1 MIETRPQKSRERA
14 LLIGL
19 EKQGVSKWDLH
30 DSLDELRELA
40 NSAGAEVVDTVTQKL
55 QKPTAPYYIGRGKAE
70 SIKESCQDQQVT
82 SVIFNDELSPA
93 QGRNLENLF
102 ARKVLDRTQLILDIF
117 AQRARSREG
126 RLQIE
131 LAQLQYLLPRLTRM
145 WHHLSRQTGG
155 IGTRGPGE
163 TQLEVD
169 RRRVQERI
177 ARLERELE
185 SVRKTRAIQRQGRKR
200 HQWPVAAVVG
210 YTNAGKSTLLN
221 LLTGADVVAEDKLFA
236 TLDPTTRSFVLPNKQ
251 RVLLT
256 DTVGFLRKL
265 PHTLIES
272 FKATLEEVSEAD
284 LLIHIADLSHP
295 RVDEQMEAVDR
306 VIKELD
312 AYGKQ
317 TLIVFNKIDN
327 LANREVVDSYL
338 KRFPGS
344 VAISARTGEGV
355 NKLVQALEGALSSWR
370 LRSRFRIPANES
382 ALIAEIHRV
391 GHVLELRYEGN
402 DALIVAH
409 VPPDLAQKLERY
421 AERRAQAILAATI
434 LRAASLRTLDS
445 RLRAICDQPSRL
457 FGVAAKFRGSPIIN
471 LILTGRGIFRFGGRA
486 SKVPIRPQGTTGTFV
501 SATSIPSPCLKGIIE
516 PVRVRPPSGK
526 MMKIAFS
533 SCNLRRNSARAC
545 GPQFFRHIG
554 KALSMI
560 AENTLT
566 AVV

>member
-1 MIETRPQKSRERA
+1 MIKTRPQKTQERA

-19 EKQGVSKWDLH
+19 EKEGVSKWDLQ

-40 NSAGAEVVDTVTQKL
+40 NSAGAEVIDTVTQKL

-70 SIKESCQDQQVT
+70 SIKDSCQDRQVT
-82 SVIFNDELSPA
+82 SVIFDDELSPA

-185 SVRKTRAIQRQGRKR
+185 AVRKTRAVQRQGRKR

-221 LLTGADVVAEDKLFA
+221 LLTGADLVAENKLFA

-284 LLIHIADLSHP
+284 LLIHIVDLSHP
-295 RVDEQMEAVDR
+295 RVDEQMEAVDA

-312 AYGKQ
+312 AFGKQ

-327 LANREVVDSYL
+327 LETGAGGSRATLTGKPERVGERGGESINRESAETYV

-355 NKLVQALEGALSSWR
+355 NRLVRALENALSSWR
-370 LRSRFRIPANES
+370 LRSRFRIPSDQS

-391 GHVLELRYEGN
+391 GHVLELRYEGD

-409 VPPDLAQKLERY
+409 VPPELAQKLARY
-421 AERRAQAILAATI
+421 GAE
-434 LRAASLRTLDS
+434 S
-445 RLRAICDQPSRL
+445 
-457 FGVAAKFRGSPIIN
+457 
-471 LILTGRGIFRFGGRA
+471 
-486 SKVPIRPQGTTGTFV
+486 
-501 SATSIPSPCLKGIIE
+501 
-516 PVRVRPPSGK
+516 
-526 MMKIAFS
+526 
-533 SCNLRRNSARAC
+533 
-545 GPQFFRHIG
+545 
-554 KALSMI
+554 
-560 AENTLT
+560 
-566 AVV
+566 

>member
-1 MIETRPQKSRERA
+1 MIETRPQKTQERA

-19 EKQGVSKWDLH
+19 EKQGVSKWDLQ
-30 DSLDELRELA
+30 DSLEELRELA

-55 QKPTAPYYIGRGKAE
+55 PKPTAPYYIGRGKAE
-70 SIKESCQDQQVT
+70 SIKESCREQQVT
-82 SVIFNDELSPA
+82 SVIFDDELSPA

-177 ARLERELE
+177 ARLERELQA
-185 SVRKTRAIQRQGRKR
+185 VRKTRALQREGRKR

-221 LLTGADVVAEDKLFA
+221 LLTGADVATENKLFA

-284 LLIHIADLSHP
+284 LLIHVVDLSHP
-295 RVDEQMEAVDR
+295 RVDEQMQAVDT

-327 LANREVVDSYL
+327 LPSRELAESYL
-338 KRFPGS
+338 KRFPAS

-355 NKLVQALEGALSSWR
+355 NKLVQALEGALASWR
-370 LRSRFRIPANES
+370 LRSRFRIPANEA

-391 GHVLELRYEGN
+391 GHVLELRYEAN

-409 VPPDLAQKLERY
+409 VPPDLSQKLDRY
-421 AERRAQAILAATI
+421 AER
-434 LRAASLRTLDS
+434 
-445 RLRAICDQPSRL
+445 
-457 FGVAAKFRGSPIIN
+457 
-471 LILTGRGIFRFGGRA
+471 
-486 SKVPIRPQGTTGTFV
+486 
-501 SATSIPSPCLKGIIE
+501 
-516 PVRVRPPSGK
+516 
-526 MMKIAFS
+526 
-533 SCNLRRNSARAC
+533 
-545 GPQFFRHIG
+545 
-554 KALSMI
+554 
-560 AENTLT
+560 
-566 AVV
+566 

>member
-1 MIETRPQKSRERA
+1 MIEIRPKKTHERA

-19 EKQGVSKWDLH
+19 EKQGVSKWDLR
-30 DSLDELRELA
+30 DSLEELAELA

-55 QKPTAPYYIGRGKAE
+55 EKPTAPYYIGKGKAE
-70 SIKESCQDQQVT
+70 SLKPALQERQVT
-82 SVIFNDELSPA
+82 SVIFDDELSPA
-93 QGRNLENLF
+93 QGRNLENLL

-177 ARLERELE
+177 ARLQRDLE
-185 SVRKTRAIQRQGRKR
+185 SVRKTRAVQRQGRKR

-221 LLTGADVVAEDKLFA
+221 LLTGADVVAENRLFA
-236 TLDPTTRSFVLPNKQ
+236 TLDPTTRSFTLPNKQ

-284 LLIHIADLSHP
+284 LLIHIVDLSHA
-295 RVDEQMEAVDR
+295 RVEEQMLAVDT

-312 AYGKQ
+312 AFGKQ

-327 LANREVVDSYL
+327 LQNRELIDVYL
-338 KRFPGS
+338 RRFPGRAAFS
-344 VAISARTGEGV
+344 GAPGEGV
-355 NKLVQALEGALSSWR
+355 NKLVQGLEDALSSWR

-391 GHVLELRYEGN
+391 GHVLELSYDG
-402 DALIVAH
+402 
-409 VPPDLAQKLERY
+409 
-421 AERRAQAILAATI
+421 
-434 LRAASLRTLDS
+434 
-445 RLRAICDQPSRL
+445 
-457 FGVAAKFRGSPIIN
+457 
-471 LILTGRGIFRFGGRA
+471 
-486 SKVPIRPQGTTGTFV
+486 
-501 SATSIPSPCLKGIIE
+501 
-516 PVRVRPPSGK
+516 
-526 MMKIAFS
+526 
-533 SCNLRRNSARAC
+533 
-545 GPQFFRHIG
+545 
-554 KALSMI
+554 
-560 AENTLT
+560 
-566 AVV
+566 

>member
-30 DSLDELRELA
+30 DSLEELAELA

-55 QKPTAPYYIGRGKAE
+55 PKPTAPYYIGKGKAE
-70 SIKESCQDQQVT
+70 AIKHSFQDREVT
-82 SVIFNDELSPA
+82 SVIFDDELSPA
-93 QGRNLENLF
+93 QGRNLENLL

-185 SVRKTRAIQRQGRKR
+185 SVRKTRAVQRQGRKR

-221 LLTGADVVAEDKLFA
+221 LLTGADVVAVNKLFA

-284 LLIHIADLSHP
+284 LLIHIVDLSHP
-295 RVDEQMEAVDR
+295 RVDDQMEAVEG

-312 AYGKQ
+312 AFGKQ
-317 TLIVFNKIDN
+317 TVIVFNKIDN
-327 LANREVVDSYL
+327 LHPPSPGYGAARNRELAETYT

-355 NKLVQALEGALSSWR
+355 NKLVQALQDALSTWR
-370 LRSRFRIPANES
+370 LRSRFRIPASES
-382 ALIAEIHRV
+382 AMIAEIHRV
-391 GHVLELRYEGN
+391 GHVLELRYEGEG
-402 DALIVAH
+402 ALIIAH
-409 VPPDLAQKLERY
+409 VPPELAQKLERY
-421 AERRAQAILAATI
+421 AEQA
-434 LRAASLRTLDS
+434 
-445 RLRAICDQPSRL
+445 
-457 FGVAAKFRGSPIIN
+457 
-471 LILTGRGIFRFGGRA
+471 
-486 SKVPIRPQGTTGTFV
+486 
-501 SATSIPSPCLKGIIE
+501 
-516 PVRVRPPSGK
+516 
-526 MMKIAFS
+526 
-533 SCNLRRNSARAC
+533 
-545 GPQFFRHIG
+545 
-554 KALSMI
+554 
-560 AENTLT
+560 
-566 AVV
+566 

>member
-1 MIETRPQKSRERA
+1 MIETRPKKTHERA

-19 EKQGVSKWDLH
+19 EKQGVSKWDLR
-30 DSLDELRELA
+30 DSLEELAELA

-55 QKPTAPYYIGRGKAE
+55 AKPTAPYYIGKGKAE
-70 SIKESCQDQQVT
+70 SLKPGLEDRQVT
-82 SVIFNDELSPA
+82 SVIFDDELSPA
-93 QGRNLENLF
+93 QGRNLENLLS
-102 ARKVLDRTQLILDIF
+102 RKVLDRTQLILDIF

-145 WHHLSRQTGG
+145 WDHLSRQTGG

-177 ARLERELE
+177 SRLERELE
-185 SVRKTRAIQRQGRKR
+185 SVRKTRAVQRQGRRR

-221 LLTGADVVAEDKLFA
+221 LLTGADVVAENKLFA

-251 RVLLT
+251 RLLLT

-284 LLIHIADLSHP
+284 LLIHIVDLSHA
-295 RVDEQMEAVDR
+295 RVDDQIEAVES

-312 AYGKQ
+312 AFGKQ
-317 TLIVFNKIDN
+317 TLIVFNKIDK
-327 LANREVVDSYL
+327 LQNRDVIDTYL
-338 KRFPGS
+338 RRFVGS

-355 NKLVQALEGALSSWR
+355 NTLVQALQDALSAWR
-370 LRSRFRIPANES
+370 LRSRFKIPVSES

-391 GHVLELRYEGN
+391 GHVLELNYEGN
-402 DALIVAH
+402 DAIIVAH
-409 VPPDLAQKLERY
+409 VPPELSQKL
-421 AERRAQAILAATI
+421 ANFAQ
-434 LRAASLRTLDS
+434 
-445 RLRAICDQPSRL
+445 
-457 FGVAAKFRGSPIIN
+457 
-471 LILTGRGIFRFGGRA
+471 
-486 SKVPIRPQGTTGTFV
+486 
-501 SATSIPSPCLKGIIE
+501 
-516 PVRVRPPSGK
+516 
-526 MMKIAFS
+526 
-533 SCNLRRNSARAC
+533 
-545 GPQFFRHIG
+545 
-554 KALSMI
+554 
-560 AENTLT
+560 
-566 AVV
+566 

>member
-1 MIETRPQKSRERA
+1 MIEVQAKKGQERA
-14 LLIGL
+14 LLVGL
-19 EKQGVSKWDLH
+19 EKDGVSKWDLA
-30 DSLDELRELA
+30 DSMDELAELA
-40 NSAGAEVVDTVTQKL
+40 NSAGAHVVSSVTQKL
-55 QKPTAPYYIGRGKAE
+55 EKPTAPFYIGKGKAE
-70 SIKESCQDQQVT
+70 LIKKSFQEQHVT
-82 SVIFNDELSPA
+82 SVIFDNELSPA

-102 ARKVLDRTQLILDIF
+102 SRKVLDRTQLILDIF

-145 WHHLSRQTGG
+145 WTHLSRQTGG

-185 SVRKTRAIQRQGRKR
+185 GVRKVRTVQREGRRR

-221 LLTGADVVAEDKLFA
+221 LLTGADVLAEDRLFA
-236 TLDPTTRSFVLPNKQ
+236 TLDPTTRAFVLPNKQ

-284 LLIHIADLSHP
+284 LLVHVVDLSHP
-295 RVDEQMEAVDR
+295 RVDEHIEAVNQ
-306 VIKELD
+306 VTKELGAFD
-312 AYGKQ
+312 KQ
-317 TLIVFNKIDN
+317 TVIVFNKID
-327 LANREVVDSYL
+327 AVKDPEVVASYL
-338 KRFPGS
+338 NRFPGS

-355 NKLVQALEGALSSWR
+355 NQLVQALEGALSSWR

-382 ALIAEIHRV
+382 ALLAEIHRV

-402 DALIVAH
+402 DAVIVAH

-421 AERRAQAILAATI
+421 AEH
-434 LRAASLRTLDS
+434 S
-445 RLRAICDQPSRL
+445 
-457 FGVAAKFRGSPIIN
+457 
-471 LILTGRGIFRFGGRA
+471 
-486 SKVPIRPQGTTGTFV
+486 
-501 SATSIPSPCLKGIIE
+501 
-516 PVRVRPPSGK
+516 
-526 MMKIAFS
+526 
-533 SCNLRRNSARAC
+533 
-545 GPQFFRHIG
+545 
-554 KALSMI
+554 
-560 AENTLT
+560 
-566 AVV
+566 

>member
-1 MIETRPQKSRERA
+1 MIETRPKKNHERA

-19 EKQGVSKWDLH
+19 EKQGVSKWDLR
-30 DSLDELRELA
+30 DSLEELAELA

-55 QKPTAPYYIGRGKAE
+55 DRPTAPYYIGKGKAE
-70 SIKESCQDQQVT
+70 SLKPALQDRQVT
-82 SVIFNDELSPA
+82 SVIFDDELSPA
-93 QGRNLENLF
+93 QGRNLENLLS
-102 ARKVLDRTQLILDIF
+102 RKVLDRTQLILDIF

-177 ARLERELE
+177 SRLERELE
-185 SVRKTRAIQRQGRKR
+185 SVRKTRAVQRQGRKR

-221 LLTGADVVAEDKLFA
+221 LLTGADVVAENKLFA
-236 TLDPTTRSFVLPNKQ
+236 TLDPTTRSFMLPNKQ

-284 LLIHIADLSHP
+284 LLIHVVDLSHA
-295 RVDEQMEAVDR
+295 RVDDQIEAVES

-312 AYGKQ
+312 AHGKQ

-327 LANREVVDSYL
+327 LQNRDLIETYVR
-338 KRFPGS
+338 RFPGS
-344 VAISARTGEGV
+344 VAISAKTGEGV
-355 NKLVQALEGALSSWR
+355 NKLVLALQDALSAWR
-370 LRSRFRIPANES
+370 LRSHFKIPASES

-391 GHVLELRYEGN
+391 GHVLELKYEGN
-402 DALIVAH
+402 DAIIVAH
-409 VPPDLAQKLERY
+409 VPPELGQKL
-421 AERRAQAILAATI
+421 ANFAA
-434 LRAASLRTLDS
+434 
-445 RLRAICDQPSRL
+445 
-457 FGVAAKFRGSPIIN
+457 
-471 LILTGRGIFRFGGRA
+471 
-486 SKVPIRPQGTTGTFV
+486 
-501 SATSIPSPCLKGIIE
+501 
-516 PVRVRPPSGK
+516 
-526 MMKIAFS
+526 
-533 SCNLRRNSARAC
+533 
-545 GPQFFRHIG
+545 
-554 KALSMI
+554 
-560 AENTLT
+560 
-566 AVV
+566 

>member
-1 MIETRPQKSRERA
+1 MIETRPKKTHERA

-19 EKQGVSKWDLH
+19 EKQGVSKWDLQ
-30 DSLDELRELA
+30 DSLEELAELA

-55 QKPTAPYYIGRGKAE
+55 QKPTAPYYIGKGKAE
-70 SIKESCQDQQVT
+70 AIKHSFQDREIT
-82 SVIFNDELSPA
+82 SVIFDDELSPA
-93 QGRNLENLF
+93 QGRNLENLL

-145 WHHLSRQTGG
+145 WDHLSRQTGG

-185 SVRKTRAIQRQGRKR
+185 AVRKTRAVQRQGRKR

-221 LLTGADVVAEDKLFA
+221 LLTGAAVVAENRLFA

-284 LLIHIADLSHP
+284 LLIHIVDLSHP
-295 RVDEQMEAVDR
+295 RVDDQMEAVEG

-312 AYGKQ
+312 AFGKQ
-317 TLIVFNKIDN
+317 TLIVFNKIDK
-327 LANREVVDSYL
+327 LQNRELAETYV

-344 VAISARTGEGV
+344 VAISARTGEGL
-355 NKLVQALEGALSSWR
+355 NQLVQALQDTLSAWR
-370 LRSRFRIPANES
+370 LRSRFRIPASES

-391 GHVLELRYEGN
+391 GHVLELHYEG
-402 DALIVAH
+402 DGALIVAH

-421 AERRAQAILAATI
+421 AE
-434 LRAASLRTLDS
+434 
-445 RLRAICDQPSRL
+445 
-457 FGVAAKFRGSPIIN
+457 
-471 LILTGRGIFRFGGRA
+471 
-486 SKVPIRPQGTTGTFV
+486 QG
-501 SATSIPSPCLKGIIE
+501 
-516 PVRVRPPSGK
+516 
-526 MMKIAFS
+526 
-533 SCNLRRNSARAC
+533 
-545 GPQFFRHIG
+545 
-554 KALSMI
+554 
-560 AENTLT
+560 
-566 AVV
+566 

>member
-1 MIETRPQKSRERA
+1 MIETGPRKTKERG
-14 LLIGL
+14 LVIGL
-19 EKQGVSKWDLH
+19 EKQGVSKWDLR

-70 SIKESCQDQQVT
+70 SIKDSCRDQQVT
-82 SVIFNDELSPA
+82 SVIFDDELSPA
-93 QGRNLENLF
+93 QGRNLENLS
-102 ARKVLDRTQLILDIF
+102 ARKVLDRTQLILDIL

-185 SVRKTRAIQRQGRKR
+185 AVRKTRAIQRESRKR

-221 LLTGADVVAEDKLFA
+221 LLTGADVATENKLFA

-284 LLIHIADLSHP
+284 LLIDIVDLSHP
-295 RVDEQMEAVDR
+295 RVDEQMEAVDA
-306 VIKELD
+306 VLKELD
-312 AYGKQ
+312 AFGKQ

-327 LANREVVDSYL
+327 LPNRELADSYL
-338 KRFPGS
+338 KRFSGS

-355 NKLVQALEGALSSWR
+355 SELVQGLEEALSSWR
-370 LRSRFRIPANES
+370 LRPRFCISPNENPV
-382 ALIAEIHRV
+382 IAGVYLV
-391 GHVLELRYEGN
+391 GH
-402 DALIVAH
+402 ALV
-409 VPPDLAQKLERY
+409 
-421 AERRAQAILAATI
+421 
-434 LRAASLRTLDS
+434 
-445 RLRAICDQPSRL
+445 
-457 FGVAAKFRGSPIIN
+457 FR
-471 LILTGRGIFRFGGRA
+471 
-486 SKVPIRPQGTTGTFV
+486 
-501 SATSIPSPCLKGIIE
+501 
-516 PVRVRPPSGK
+516 
-526 MMKIAFS
+526 
-533 SCNLRRNSARAC
+533 
-545 GPQFFRHIG
+545 
-554 KALSMI
+554 
-560 AENTLT
+560 
-566 AVV
+566 

>member
-1 MIETRPQKSRERA
+1 MIETRPKKAQERA

-19 EKQGVSKWDLH
+19 EKDGVSKWDLR
-30 DSLDELRELA
+30 DSMEELRELA
-40 NSAGAEVVDTVTQKL
+40 NSAGAEVVDTITQKL
-55 QKPTAPYYIGRGKAE
+55 PKPTAPYYIGKGKAE
-70 SIKESCQDQQVT
+70 LIRDSLQNREVT
-82 SVIFNDELSPA
+82 SVIFDDELSPA
-93 QGRNLENLF
+93 QGRNLETLL

-185 SVRKTRAIQRQGRKR
+185 SVRKTRAVQRQGRKR

-221 LLTGADVVAEDKLFA
+221 LLTGADVVAVDKLFA

-284 LLIHIADLSHP
+284 LLIHIVDLSHP
-295 RVDEQMEAVDR
+295 RVDEQMEAVDA
-306 VIKELD
+306 VIKEID
-312 AYGKQ
+312 AFGKQ
-317 TLIVFNKIDN
+317 TLIVFNKIDRFE
-327 LANREVVDSYL
+327 NREVADIYVR
-338 KRFPGS
+338 RFPGS
-344 VAISARTGEGV
+344 VAISARTGEGMG
-355 NKLVQALEGALSSWR
+355 NLVQALENALSSWR

-382 ALIAEIHRV
+382 ALLAEIHRV
-391 GHVLELRYEGN
+391 GHVLEVRYEGD
-402 DALIVAH
+402 DALVVAH
-409 VPPDLAQKLERY
+409 VPPHLEQKLARY
-421 AERRAQAILAATI
+421 AAH
-434 LRAASLRTLDS
+434 D
-445 RLRAICDQPSRL
+445 
-457 FGVAAKFRGSPIIN
+457 
-471 LILTGRGIFRFGGRA
+471 
-486 SKVPIRPQGTTGTFV
+486 
-501 SATSIPSPCLKGIIE
+501 
-516 PVRVRPPSGK
+516 
-526 MMKIAFS
+526 
-533 SCNLRRNSARAC
+533 
-545 GPQFFRHIG
+545 
-554 KALSMI
+554 
-560 AENTLT
+560 
-566 AVV
+566 

>member
-1 MIETRPQKSRERA
+1 MIETRPKKTHERA

-19 EKQGVSKWDLH
+19 EKQGVSKWDLQ
-30 DSLDELRELA
+30 DSLEELAELA

-55 QKPTAPYYIGRGKAE
+55 QKPTAPYYIGKGKAE
-70 SIKESCQDQQVT
+70 AIKHSFQDREIT
-82 SVIFNDELSPA
+82 SVIFDDELSPA
-93 QGRNLENLF
+93 QGRNLENLL

-145 WHHLSRQTGG
+145 WDHLSRQTGG

-185 SVRKTRAIQRQGRKR
+185 AVRKTRAVQRQGRKR

-221 LLTGADVVAEDKLFA
+221 LLTGADVVAENRLFA
-236 TLDPTTRSFVLPNKQ
+236 TLDPTTRSLVLPNKQ

-295 RVDEQMEAVDR
+295 RVDDQMEAVEG

-312 AYGKQ
+312 AFGKQ
-317 TLIVFNKIDN
+317 TLIVFNKIDK
-327 LANREVVDSYL
+327 LQNRELAETYV

-344 VAISARTGEGV
+344 VAISGRTGEGV
-355 NKLVQALEGALSSWR
+355 NQLVQALQNTLSAWR
-370 LRSRFRIPANES
+370 LRSRFRIPASES

-391 GHVLELRYEGN
+391 GHVLELHYEGEG
-402 DALIVAH
+402 ALIVAH

-421 AERRAQAILAATI
+421 AE
-434 LRAASLRTLDS
+434 
-445 RLRAICDQPSRL
+445 
-457 FGVAAKFRGSPIIN
+457 
-471 LILTGRGIFRFGGRA
+471 
-486 SKVPIRPQGTTGTFV
+486 QG
-501 SATSIPSPCLKGIIE
+501 
-516 PVRVRPPSGK
+516 
-526 MMKIAFS
+526 
-533 SCNLRRNSARAC
+533 
-545 GPQFFRHIG
+545 
-554 KALSMI
+554 
-560 AENTLT
+560 
-566 AVV
+566 

>member
-1 MIETRPQKSRERA
+1 MIETRPKKTHERA

-19 EKQGVSKWDLH
+19 EKQGVSKWDLQ
-30 DSLDELRELA
+30 DSLEELAELA

-55 QKPTAPYYIGRGKAE
+55 QKPTAPYYIGKGKAE
-70 SIKESCQDQQVT
+70 AIKHSFQDREIT
-82 SVIFNDELSPA
+82 SVIFDDELSPA
-93 QGRNLENLF
+93 QGRNLENLL

-145 WHHLSRQTGG
+145 WDHLSRQTGG

-185 SVRKTRAIQRQGRKR
+185 AVRKTRAVQRQGRKR

-221 LLTGADVVAEDKLFA
+221 LLTGADVVAENRLFA

-295 RVDEQMEAVDR
+295 RVDDQMEAVEG

-312 AYGKQ
+312 AFGKQ
-317 TLIVFNKIDN
+317 TLIVFNKIDK
-327 LANREVVDSYL
+327 LQNRELAETYV

-355 NKLVQALEGALSSWR
+355 NQLVQALQNTLSAWR
-370 LRSRFRIPANES
+370 LRSRFRIPASES

-391 GHVLELRYEGN
+391 GHVLELHYEGEG
-402 DALIVAH
+402 ALIVAH
-409 VPPDLAQKLERY
+409 VPPELGQKL
-421 AERRAQAILAATI
+421 
-434 LRAASLRTLDS
+434 
-445 RLRAICDQPSRL
+445 
-457 FGVAAKFRGSPIIN
+457 AKF
-471 LILTGRGIFRFGGRA
+471 
-486 SKVPIRPQGTTGTFV
+486 
-501 SATSIPSPCLKGIIE
+501 
-516 PVRVRPPSGK
+516 
-526 MMKIAFS
+526 
-533 SCNLRRNSARAC
+533 
-545 GPQFFRHIG
+545 
-554 KALSMI
+554 
-560 AENTLT
+560 
-566 AVV
+566 AV

>member
-1 MIETRPQKSRERA
+1 MDSAPNAFGASKGFGCSRKGMIETRPKRAQERA

-19 EKQGVSKWDLH
+19 EKEGVSKWDLQ
-30 DSLDELRELA
+30 DSLEELRELA
-40 NSAGAEVVDTVTQKL
+40 SSAGAKVVDTVTQKL
-55 QKPTAPYYIGRGKAE
+55 PRPTAPYYIGRGKAE
-70 SIKESCQDQQVT
+70 LIKDSCQDQQVT

-185 SVRKTRAIQRQGRKR
+185 AVRKTRAIQREGRKR

-221 LLTGADVVAEDKLFA
+221 LLTGADVVAENKLFA

-284 LLIHIADLSHP
+284 LLIHIVDLSHP
-295 RVDEQMEAVDR
+295 RVDEQMEAVDG

-327 LANREVVDSYL
+327 LPNRELV
-338 KRFPGS
+338 RF
-344 VAISARTGEGV
+344 
-355 NKLVQALEGALSSWR
+355 LLETLSR
-370 LRSRFRIPANES
+370 
-382 ALIAEIHRV
+382 
-391 GHVLELRYEGN
+391 
-402 DALIVAH
+402 
-409 VPPDLAQKLERY
+409 
-421 AERRAQAILAATI
+421 ERRDLCA
-434 LRAASLRTLDS
+434 
-445 RLRAICDQPSRL
+445 
-457 FGVAAKFRGSPIIN
+457 N
-471 LILTGRGIFRFGGRA
+471 GR
-486 SKVPIRPQGTTGTFV
+486 
-501 SATSIPSPCLKGIIE
+501 
-516 PVRVRPPSGK
+516 
-526 MMKIAFS
+526 
-533 SCNLRRNSARAC
+533 RR
-545 GPQFFRHIG
+545 
-554 KALSMI
+554 
-560 AENTLT
+560 
-566 AVV
+566 